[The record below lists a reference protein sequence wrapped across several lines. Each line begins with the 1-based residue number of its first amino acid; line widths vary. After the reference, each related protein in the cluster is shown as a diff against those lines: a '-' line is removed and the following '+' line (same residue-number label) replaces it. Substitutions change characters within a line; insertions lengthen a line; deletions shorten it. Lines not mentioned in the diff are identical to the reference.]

1 MEEETVNCPS
11 CDREV
16 PKTLYCI
23 YCGAALF
30 NVEATEVSETETVEE
45 ETEEDVEEF
54 EEESEEEAE
63 DVSTEES
70 VEDVPGVEVEPGIQT
85 LMKDLQNNIFWKI
98 KLVGLLC
105 TGDVSEAVFTK
116 LFDEYQSKINSLT
129 QLRNEKMEH
138 FRDGLDK
145 KKEEYKEAKLK
156 LEELRVRCAVGEI
169 DKTDLESRAPELEKK
184 VESLATE
191 TTYVDAQLDRLN
203 NLLGGTTPKEIMEIE
218 KTASQCN
225 ESLTTLVDTGT
236 IGETMA
242 ETLSN
247 DLEAVLKIFDSIIG
261 ERKREEEKLLEK
273 LSTLETRY
281 KIGEISI
288 SDFEQSKRETQIKL
302 QKIWE

>member
-1 MEEETVNCPS
+1 MFLEEETVNCPS
-11 CDREV
+11 CNREV

-30 NVEATEVSETETVEE
+30 DAEATPKMTETETAEE

-54 EEESEEEAE
+54 EEEVE
-63 DVSTEES
+63 DVSNEES
-70 VEDVPGVEVEPGIQT
+70 AEEVLGVEVEPGIQT
-85 LMKDLQNNIFWKI
+85 LMEDLQNNISWKI
-98 KLVGLLC
+98 KLIGVLC
-105 TGDVSEAVFTK
+105 AGDVSEVVFTK
-116 LFDEYQSKINSLT
+116 LFDEYQSKINSLI
-129 QLRNEKMEH
+129 QLRNEKIEH

-145 KKEEYKEAKLK
+145 KKEELKEAKLK

-169 DKTDLESRAPELEKK
+169 DKVELESRAPELEKK
-184 VESLATE
+184 LDSLVTE
-191 TTYVDAQLDRLN
+191 TSYVDAQLDRLN
-203 NLLGGTTPKEIMEIE
+203 NLLCGKTPKEIMELE

-225 ESLTTLVDTGT
+225 ESLKTLIDTGT
-236 IGETMA
+236 VSEKMA

-247 DLEAVLKIFDSIIG
+247 DLEAALKIFDSIIG

-288 SDFEQSKRETQIKL
+288 SDFEKSKRETQIKL
-302 QKIWE
+302 EKIWE